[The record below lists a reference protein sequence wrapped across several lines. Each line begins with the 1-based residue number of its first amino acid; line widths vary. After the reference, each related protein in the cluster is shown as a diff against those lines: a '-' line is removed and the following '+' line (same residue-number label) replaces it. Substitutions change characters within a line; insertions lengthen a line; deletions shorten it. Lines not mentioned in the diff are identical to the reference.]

1 MNDERQRNGQGKNQK
16 GVEEEDHPEG
26 TRNKIVIA
34 ATKNMTDRKKSI
46 KK

>member
-26 TRNKIVIA
+26 TRNKIDSDSGN
-34 ATKNMTDRKKSI
+34 KEHDRP
-46 KK
+46 